1 MSLDQLRRREFITLI
16 GAAGAWPV
24 AARAQQSPMPVI
36 GYLSGATLETMRE
49 YVAAFHSGLAEA
61 GFAEGR
67 NVSIEYRWAEAYDD
81 RLPALASDL
90 VRRQVAV
97 IAASTTPS
105 ALALKAVTQ
114 TVPIVFVVGTDP
126 VKVGLVSSLANP
138 GGNITG
144 VTVLNA
150 ELIAKNLELMHSVMP
165 PGTTIAVLINP
176 ANVRQAAIETGIVQ
190 DTARAL
196 GARVVIL
203 NATNPGE
210 IESAF
215 ATIVRERLGAL
226 VVSGENFFLSQR
238 DQLVELAARD
248 EVPAIYGYREF
259 VTAGGLMS
267 YGSDMA
273 DAYRRVGFETGRIL
287 KGEKTADLPVQ
298 QATKVE
304 MVINLKI
311 AKALG
316 LTIPLPL
323 LGRADEVIE

>member
-1 MSLDQLRRREFITLI
+1 MNKREFLSLVG
-16 GAAGAWPV
+16 GAAAAWPM
-24 AARAQQSPMPVI
+24 AARAQQAAMPVI
-36 GYLSGATLETMRE
+36 GYLSGATFETMSD
-49 YVAAFHSGLAEA
+49 YVAAFRRGLADE
-61 GFAEGR
+61 GFFEGR
-67 NVSIEYRWAEAYDD
+67 NVAIEYRWAENYDD
-81 RLPALASDL
+81 RLPALATDL
-90 VRRQVAV
+90 VRRQPAV

-105 ALALKAVTQ
+105 ALALKEATE

-126 VKVGLVSSLANP
+126 VKIGLVARLAQP

-144 VTVLNA
+144 VTVLNV
-150 ELIAKNLELMHSVMP
+150 ELIAKSLELMHDVMP
-165 PGTTIAVLINP
+165 SSTMIAVLLNP
-176 ANVRQAAIETGIVQ
+176 ANIRQAATERTIIQ
-190 DTARAL
+190 DTARTL

-203 NATNPGE
+203 EASTSSE
-210 IESAF
+210 IESVF

-238 DQLVELAARD
+238 DRLVELAAQHR
-248 EVPAIYGYREF
+248 VPTIYGYREF

-273 DAYRRVGFETGRIL
+273 GAYRRVGFNSGRIL
-287 KGEKTADLPVQ
+287 KGEKAADLPVE
-298 QATKVE
+298 QATKIE
-304 MVINLKI
+304 MAVNLKI